1 MKASTAGEVPSGH
14 IFLSPGM
21 DLAKFDSAKELQKP
35 SRRAKMRS
43 MCRRVIQSRW
53 GLPRCGL
60 TDSEGRGLQTPRVS
74 HIPKMH
80 CSIFRK
86 VRLCCTREFC
96 RKHHMKK
103 LVLIFLCQLLRRNS
117 TYSVHWIL
125 SAPINT
131 GGVFCWGTD
140 LLIGVDQIH
149 LFFSF
154 KPVLHVELLG

>member
-1 MKASTAGEVPSGH
+1 
-14 IFLSPGM
+14 
-21 DLAKFDSAKELQKP
+21 
-35 SRRAKMRS
+35 
-43 MCRRVIQSRW
+43 
-53 GLPRCGL
+53 
-60 TDSEGRGLQTPRVS
+60 
-74 HIPKMH
+74 
-80 CSIFRK
+80 
-86 VRLCCTREFC
+86 
-96 RKHHMKK
+96 MKK

-154 KPVLHVELLG
+154 KPVLHVELLGLNWMNIDWGRKRKSCSHMKGMHERGEDAFNSQLCHRRPSRSVLPWAFSEAFRHLTLLLFQ